1 MTTIGYGD
9 IIPDSTTGRL
19 ITTIF
24 IIICFVLFS
33 KWIGI
38 IIELLSKKDENIK
51 IHFKSIH
58 EYIVIIG
65 NLSQNEKIL

>member
-9 IIPDSTTGRL
+9 IVADSTSGRL

-33 KWIGI
+33 KWIGVM
-38 IIELLSKKDENIK
+38 IELLSKKTENKK
-51 IHFKSIH
+51 IQFQSLH

-65 NLSQNEKIL
+65 NLS

>member
-9 IIPDSTTGRL
+9 ITPDSTTGIL
-19 ITTIF
+19 ITTLF

-38 IIELLSKKDENIK
+38 IIELLSKKKDENIK

-65 NLSQNEKIL
+65 NLS